1 MELKK
6 GYLICFEGVEG
17 SGKSTQAKLLYNFV
31 KKKITKKVILTRE
44 PGGTVVGEKIRNLIL
59 KKKLKIH
66 KITELFLLF
75 AARNEHVVNKIEPF
89 LKKKYLVI
97 CDRFLLSTLAY
108 QHFLHNIE
116 DKFILLLQN
125 KIYKKIYSDINFIF
139 DINRKVS
146 RSRILSRNKKI
157 NKYDQV
163 SLREFNKVKKGFK
176 ILSKTIK
183 HCYFINTKKDINQ
196 IHEQLQ
202 KILVK
207 KINARY

>member
-1 MELKK
+1 MELKR

-17 SGKSTQAKLLYNFV
+17 SGKSTHAKLLYNFV
-31 KKKITKKVILTRE
+31 KKKISKKVILTRE
-44 PGGTVVGEKIRNLIL
+44 PGGTVLAEKIRNLIL
-59 KKKLKIH
+59 QKKIKIH

-75 AARNEHVVNKIEPF
+75 ASRNEHIVNKIEPF
-89 LKKKYLVI
+89 LKKKYIII

-116 DKFILLLQN
+116 NKFIFLLQK
-125 KIYKKIYSDINFIF
+125 KIYKKIHSDLNFVFNI
-139 DINRKVS
+139 DRKTS
-146 RSRILSRNKKI
+146 HFRILSRNKKI
-157 NKYDQV
+157 NRYDKV
-163 SLREFNKVKKGFK
+163 SIKEFNKVKKGFK
-176 ILSKTIK
+176 ILSKKIK

-196 IHEQLQ
+196 IHQQLQ